1 MSEKDKVNWDQVKKW
16 VSRAGLKTQWKPY
29 GMPEVLDPYT
39 SRFVDVD
46 PLPKWQI
53 PPKVMISSTITGAFF
68 SKRANPNQPI
78 TTDEIRAS
86 AEECIKAGAPNIHI
100 HVRDEG
106 GFNVLDPQPLPRRDC
121 TAARALSASHVR
133 RLPRGGDRRGKRAH
147 GAHDEVRPLRR
158 AAGQHHRH
166 LLRRQHVL
174 QTAARHHREGP
185 ARAGGGMQADHL
197 GVRRR

>member
-1 MSEKDKVNWDQVKKW
+1 MRDKVNWDQVRKW

-106 GFNVLDPQPLPRRDC
+106 GFNVLDPRRFHDVIAPLRERYPQVMFDGC
-121 TAARALSASHVR
+121 LVAVTDEESALME
-133 RLPRGGDRRGKRAH
+133 PTMNI
-147 GAHDEVRPLRR
+147 RPLRR

-174 QTAARHHREGP
+174 QTAARRDREGP
-185 ARAGGGMQADHL
+185 ARAGGGLQAHHL
-197 GVRRR
+197 GVRRW